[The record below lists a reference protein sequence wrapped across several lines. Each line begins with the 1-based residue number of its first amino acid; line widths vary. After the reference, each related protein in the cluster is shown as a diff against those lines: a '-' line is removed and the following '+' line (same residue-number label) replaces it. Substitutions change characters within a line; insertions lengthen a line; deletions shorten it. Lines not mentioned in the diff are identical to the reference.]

1 MYKCCCLDLADMY
14 NYIKM
19 VLKHTYTRYYQKTS
33 RTPMN
38 SLNLQDT
45 KLIHRNLLHS
55 YTQKMKDQKDK
66 LWKQSHLLWH
76 KKNNKI
82 LRNKPK

>member
-1 MYKCCCLDLADMY
+1 
-14 NYIKM
+14 
-19 VLKHTYTRYYQKTS
+19 
-33 RTPMN
+33 MN
-38 SLNLQDT
+38 LVKLQDT

-55 YTQKMKDQKDK
+55 YTQKMKDQKEK

-82 LRNKPK
+82 LMNKPK